1 MGLVILSILVMIH
14 GFFWLAWKK
23 DKLAVMD
30 IAWGLGFVMVAFV
43 GYTQNYHTGPKAL
56 LLAMIA
62 AWGLRLAWH
71 IATRSMGKGEDPRY
85 QAMRDQWGT
94 SYLKEAYKKVF
105 LAQGAAM
112 FVVSLPVQL
121 GMSGD
126 LERFG
131 VKQILGLLIFVV
143 GLGVEA
149 WADAHLE
156 RFKKDP
162 TNHGKLCMTGP
173 WVYSR
178 FPNYF
183 GEMLVWWGVYIYIF
197 GFWTAWTIVGPLT
210 ICYSLLKVTG
220 IPLIE
225 KKYMKRADYRDYAAR
240 VPRLIPFTKPRLPVS
255 DYSDA

>member
-1 MGLVILSILVMIH
+1 MGLIILSILLFIH
-14 GFFWLAWKK
+14 AFFWFAWKK
-23 DKLAVMD
+23 DKLAVID
-30 IAWGLGFVMVAFV
+30 IAWGLGFVLIAII
-43 GYTQNYHTGPKAL
+43 GYLQNYGSIPKAL
-56 LLAMIA
+56 LLVMVA

-71 IATRSMGKGEDPRY
+71 VSTRSMGKGEDPRY
-85 QAMRDQWGT
+85 QAMRDQWGAG
-94 SYLKEAYKKVF
+94 YLKEAYKKVF

-121 GMSGD
+121 GMSSD

-131 VKQILGLLIFVV
+131 IKTILGFLIWLAGFS
-143 GLGVEA
+143 LES
-149 WADAHLE
+149 WADWHLE

-162 TNHGKLCMTGP
+162 ANKGKICMTGP

-183 GEMLVWWGVYIYIF
+183 GEMLVWWGIYIYIF

-225 KKYMKRADYRDYAAR
+225 NKYMQRPEYREYASR
-240 VPRLIPFTKPRLPVS
+240 VPRLIPFMKPR
-255 DYSDA
+255 